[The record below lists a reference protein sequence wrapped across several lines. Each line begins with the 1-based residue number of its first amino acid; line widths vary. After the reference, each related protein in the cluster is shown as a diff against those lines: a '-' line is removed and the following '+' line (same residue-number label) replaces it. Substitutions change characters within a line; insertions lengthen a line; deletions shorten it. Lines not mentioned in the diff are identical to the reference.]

1 MSQLRLTLKFSW
13 FHVIIFLVGPVF
25 FFFFN
30 GTDNSFL
37 CNLIVGFCFVLF
49 LTLSCLLYKQS
60 GSNFTIL
67 RLVLWVNM
75 FSSHCRSLS
84 WGQWFIRY
92 TVARGSVFKSATYT
106 SPFWGNAL
114 GLCLALIY
122 VLKPCS
128 FAAFGGIF
136 MVKSAAAVEQW
147 GSLVNEVVSKLVLGF
162 LVLRKCWGWGGGV
175 GIAAALVFAVFLL
188 IQKITAVLLFASG
201 GTMYG
206 FFLLVKMWCLSLLP
220 NPNWA
225 HLSAFLLA
233 PHGRWSHHSHQ
244 IVLPSIH
251 TISSILWSFKVW
263 DCEPEWG
270 EPPFGV
276 LSDPGAWTWGRTTR
290 GRKVWQCGCCAL
302 WSGMHGSPAQV
313 PLRGQLR
320 GAGGG
325 SLFSFDWHHL

>member
-1 MSQLRLTLKFSW
+1 MWPFSL
-13 FHVIIFLVGPVF
+13 LVLF
-25 FFFFN
+25 FFFFFY

-92 TVARGSVFKSATYT
+92 TVAQGSAFKSATYT

-114 GLCLALIY
+114 GLCLGLIY

-147 GSLVNEVVSKLVLGF
+147 GSLVNEAVSKLVLGF
-162 LVLRKCWGWGGGV
+162 LVLRKCWDWGGGV
-175 GIAAALVFAVFLL
+175 GIAVALVFAVFLL

-220 NPNWA
+220 SPNWA

-233 PHGRWSHHSHQ
+233 PLGRWSHHSHQ

-270 EPPFGV
+270 SHLLVSSVTLGHG
-276 LSDPGAWTWGRTTR
+276 PGAGPQEEA
-290 GRKVWQCGCCAL
+290 KVWQCGCCAL
-302 WSGMHGSPAQV
+302 WSGVHGSPAQV

-320 GAGGG
+320 WAGGG
-325 SLFSFDWHHL
+325 SLFSFWLTSSLAHQYG